1 MKEDYTCFPVPFYS
15 TLLFSCSKVETSED
29 GDDFYPD
36 GFHPSSLVSR
46 LYFTKSL
53 NVMGLYSV
61 LSVEREVMVAI
72 IFLEGPSL
80 SFPSPPLLSSSFHS
94 LQHSPLLPHIKLNAG
109 CDLCTNDKYHQ
120 TAFSL
125 P

>member
-1 MKEDYTCFPVPFYS
+1 
-15 TLLFSCSKVETSED
+15 
-29 GDDFYPD
+29 
-36 GFHPSSLVSR
+36 
-46 LYFTKSL
+46 
-53 NVMGLYSV
+53 MGLYSV

-80 SFPSPPLLSSSFHS
+80 SFPSPPLLFLS
-94 LQHSPLLPHIKLNAG
+94 LPQHSPLLPHIKLNEG